1 MAAQQKIIIADAL
14 KRLEQSSL
22 TAQSSSIDEASIR
35 VKEAELI
42 QDFVKRAQAAQPD
55 GVVVVSTNGHMK
67 DLLLEDG
74 DEIVIPQKSSVVQ
87 IGGEIMMPKAIV
99 FDPTYTL
106 LDYIKDTG
114 GFTQRADQDNILIIL
129 PNGQVGKTSEL
140 SLTPG
145 SRVIVMPKVDSKNM
159 QLAKDVMQ
167 IIYQIAVATKV
178 AVGL

>member
-1 MAAQQKIIIADAL
+1 
-14 KRLEQSSL
+14 
-22 TAQSSSIDEASIR
+22 
-35 VKEAELI
+35 
-42 QDFVKRAQAAQPD
+42 
-55 GVVVVSTNGHMK
+55 MK

-99 FDPTYTL
+99 YDPTYTL

-114 GFTQRADQDNILIIL
+114 GFTQRADQENILIIL
-129 PNGQVGKTSEL
+129 PNGQVGKISEL